1 MLPAAQ
7 NTVRDAIR
15 AVPTLTPWASIAV
28 TLVPVRTSTPS
39 RSRSRRARSPFFVIG
54 TTNPDG
60 TGDTSPKGGPAGFVR
75 RLDEHHLA
83 FGELPGNNRIDGFR
97 NIVRDPRV
105 GLIFF
110 VPGMEETLRVNGTG
124 SVVLDDEVL
133 EAVAIAG
140 KLPKVAVVVETHEVF
155 IHCGK
160 AIRRS
165 SLWDPAGWPDTSALP
180 TAACMMVSHAKVP
193 GDEGGL
199 KTQVMLE
206 EAYKTTLWN
215 T

>member
-1 MLPAAQ
+1 MDFTKRITSEDELRTIFRKPSGG
-7 NTVRDAIR
+7 
-15 AVPTLTPWASIAV
+15 AVAKEIDHLDDHCASFLAH
-28 TLVPVRTSTPS
+28 
-39 RSRSRRARSPFFVIG
+39 SPFFVIG

-60 TGDTSPKGGPAGFVR
+60 TGDTSPKGGPAGFVK
-75 RLDEHHLA
+75 RLDAHHLA

-110 VPGMEETLRVNGTG
+110 VPGMEETLRVNGIG
-124 SVVLDDEVL
+124 SVVLDDDVQG
-133 EAVAIAG
+133 AVAIDG

-165 SLWDPAGWPDTSALP
+165 SLWDRAGWPDTSGLP
-180 TAACMMVSHAKVP
+180 HGGVHDRQPCGVP
-193 GDEGGL
+193 GRRGWREDTGD
-199 KTQVMLE
+199 
-206 EAYKTTLWN
+206 A
-215 T
+215 

>member
-1 MLPAAQ
+1 MDFTQRITSEDELRTIFRKPSGGAVAKEIDHL
-7 NTVRDAIR
+7 DAHC
-15 AVPTLTPWASIAV
+15 ASFLAH
-28 TLVPVRTSTPS
+28 
-39 RSRSRRARSPFFVIG
+39 SPFFVIG

-60 TGDTSPKGGPAGFVR
+60 TGDTSPKGGPAGFVK
-75 RLDEHHLA
+75 RLDAHHLA

-110 VPGMEETLRVNGTG
+110 VPGMEETLRVNGIG
-124 SVVLDDEVL
+124 SVVLDDDVL
-133 EAVAIAG
+133 EAVAIEG

-165 SLWDPAGWPDTSALP
+165 SLWDRGGWPDTSGLP
-180 TAACMMVSHAKVP
+180 TAACMIVSHAGFP
-193 GDEGGL
+193 GDEGGV

-206 EAYKTTLWN
+206 ENYKTTLWN
-215 T
+215 E

>member
-1 MLPAAQ
+1 MDFTKRITSEDEL
-7 NTVRDAIR
+7 
-15 AVPTLTPWASIAV
+15 
-28 TLVPVRTSTPS
+28 RTIFRTPS
-39 RSRSRRARSPFFVIG
+39 GGSVAKEIDHLDEHCASFLAHSPFFVIG

-60 TGDTSPKGGPAGFVR
+60 TGDTSPKGGPAGFVSQ
-75 RLDEHHLA
+75 LDEHHLA

-110 VPGMEETLRVNGTG
+110 VPGMEETLRVNGTAA
-124 SVVLDDEVL
+124 VVLDDDVL
-133 EAVAIAG
+133 QRVALDA

-165 SLWDPAGWPDTSALP
+165 SLWDREGWPDTSSLP
-180 TAACMMVSHAKVP
+180 TAACMLVSHAQGSADMV
-193 GDEGGL
+193 D
-199 KTQVMLE
+199 KTQEMLE
-206 EAYKTTLWN
+206 TAYKTTLWN
-215 T
+215 E